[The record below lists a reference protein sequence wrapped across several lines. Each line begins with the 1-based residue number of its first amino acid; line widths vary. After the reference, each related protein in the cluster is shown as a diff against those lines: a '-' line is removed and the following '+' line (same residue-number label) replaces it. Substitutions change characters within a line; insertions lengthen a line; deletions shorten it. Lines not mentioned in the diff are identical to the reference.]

1 MKKTDTL
8 TVIFVPAEIKR
19 QIEAEFNTS
28 KTTVNLALKHVNNSE
43 MAKAIR
49 KRAKELMKIEI
60 DKIQD

>member
-28 KTTVNLALKHVNNSE
+28 KTTLNLALKHVNNSE

-49 KRAKELMKIEI
+49 KRAKELMQKEI
-60 DKIQD
+60 NKIQD